1 MSVGARASHCTATF
15 PAQDAA
21 RSAGKAAPP
30 ALAKE
35 ALACALYPMKWAVL
49 LHPAADGQGFD
60 TVTVVLAERNW
71 HATTGRLDAMA
82 DQGPNVAVQAA
93 LLLAQA
99 QR

>member
-1 MSVGARASHCTATF
+1 
-15 PAQDAA
+15 
-21 RSAGKAAPP
+21 
-30 ALAKE
+30 
-35 ALACALYPMKWAVL
+35 MKWAVL
-49 LHPAADGQGFD
+49 LHPAADGRGFD

-71 HATTGRLDAMA
+71 HATTGRLDALA